1 MTVTSVTVDWAQGAS
16 VSGRLVQGT
25 RRLGVLLAH
34 GAGTDQDHPSL
45 IALRDGIASG
55 GHPVMTFNYPYTE
68 RGARRPDPQARLL
81 ACHAA
86 VLEWFREHVCREVVG
101 AGRSM
106 GGRMSTYLAADGA
119 PFVGLILLAYPLHP
133 AGKPDRLR
141 ADHLPDVP
149 VPMLFVTGTRDPLSR
164 MDLFDQWVRPLPR
177 ADVLLVEDGDHSFRV
192 RKSSGRTTE
201 EALDAIIEST
211 LKWLADQESG

>member
-1 MTVTSVTVDWAQGAS
+1 
-16 VSGRLVQGT
+16 
-25 RRLGVLLAH
+25 
-34 GAGTDQDHPSL
+34 
-45 IALRDGIASG
+45 
-55 GHPVMTFNYPYTE
+55 
-68 RGARRPDPQARLL
+68 
-81 ACHAA
+81 
-86 VLEWFREHVCREVVG
+86 
-101 AGRSM
+101 
-106 GGRMSTYLAADGA
+106 MSTYLAADGA